1 MTNFDFLQTE
11 FPSIFQEASDAEK
24 HAITAP
30 RYCALLCRTALEKTV
45 HWLYENDT
53 DLQQPYDTK
62 LASLIHEQCFRDML
76 KPSMFRE
83 IDAIR
88 LAGNNAAHGKS
99 VSRNEAITSLKY
111 LFCFLSFVSHYY
123 SEADPFIPSFDDS
136 LIPDGKENDKSK
148 KELQAVAE
156 SLLKQ
161 TEQLKEER
169 KKREE
174 QAKQIEL
181 LQLQIDQQNKVV
193 AERKAERKTS
203 IDENKAIPQLIPES
217 ATRKIYIDLL
227 LKEAGWDNLRE
238 GYELEYEV
246 RGMPL
251 STNPSGIGYADYVLW
266 GNNGLPLAVIEA
278 KRTMADAHKGQHQA
292 ELYANCL
299 EQMTGQRPVIFYTNG
314 FETYLWDDTFYPE
327 RRVYG
332 FYTKEELQLLI
343 HRRDTRKDV
352 RNFKVNTAIT
362 NREYQLEA
370 IKRVGEALV
379 TEHKYTLKGK
389 NRKALLVM
397 ATGTGKTRVS
407 VSLVDML
414 TKCNWAKR
422 VLFLADRNALVTQAK
437 KTFKIHLPNL
447 SAIDLTQEKE
457 DNGTRLV
464 FSTYP
469 TIMNKI
475 DSLKTEDNRFYGVG
489 HFDVIIIDEAHRS
502 VYQKY
507 RAIFDYFDSLLIGL
521 TATPKTEV
529 DKNTYSLFDIE
540 DNVPTFAY
548 ELNQAVEAK
557 YLVPPKAVTVPIKFP
572 LEGIKYKDLSAA
584 EKEEYEEKFGDPT
597 TGEASEEI
605 DGNALNSWLFNSDTV
620 DKVLDF
626 LMTNGIKTEGGDK
639 LGKTIIFAKNHIH
652 ALFIEER
659 FNKNYPEYSGKFLRV
674 IDNYDPKAQDSLEV
688 FCDEKEELDPQ
699 IAVSVDMMDTGVDA
713 PRVVNLVF
721 FKQVKSATKYWQ
733 MIGRGTR
740 LCPNLFAPGEDKQH
754 FAIFDFCENFE
765 FFDEFPEGIEQ
776 HVYKSLSQ
784 RIFETKLEIAF
795 QIRTNAEASGDDKAL
810 AEEYISELHKS
821 IATLNQDRFV
831 VRKEIR
837 MVNEYTAKVR
847 WENIST
853 LDMADVCNHLSHLPE
868 IKENEEETARRFDLL
883 MLNLQLERLLQS
895 SKQINYISQ
904 VSRTG
909 FLLTKKLNIP
919 VVAAKTETIKA
930 IQADEFW
937 EAASLTSLEKV
948 RSDIRDLIKFIDRDQ
963 KKTVYTSFQDEI
975 NDEGVMIRDIIP
987 HYTSMQSYRDRVE
1000 NYVRKNKDHLV
1011 IYKLRTN
1018 EPITKGEIQ
1027 LLEKLLFEGDLGTKA
1042 DYEKEYGD
1050 KPLGVFIRSIVGL
1063 DIQVANQLF
1072 VDFIQTG
1079 NLSADQITFIN
1090 TIISYLTKYGTI
1102 DNAMLFEPPF
1112 TDLSDQGIT
1121 GVFKDNAKTRTI
1133 IKIIDQLNE
1142 NAVG

>member
-1 MTNFDFLQTE
+1 
-11 FPSIFQEASDAEK
+11 
-24 HAITAP
+24 
-30 RYCALLCRTALEKTV
+30 
-45 HWLYENDT
+45 
-53 DLQQPYDTK
+53 
-62 LASLIHEQCFRDML
+62 
-76 KPSMFRE
+76 
-83 IDAIR
+83 
-88 LAGNNAAHGKS
+88 
-99 VSRNEAITSLKY
+99 
-111 LFCFLSFVSHYY
+111 
-123 SEADPFIPSFDDS
+123 
-136 LIPDGKENDKSK
+136 
-148 KELQAVAE
+148 
-156 SLLKQ
+156 
-161 TEQLKEER
+161 
-169 KKREE
+169 
-174 QAKQIEL
+174 
-181 LQLQIDQQNKVV
+181 
-193 AERKAERKTS
+193 
-203 IDENKAIPQLIPES
+203 
-217 ATRKIYIDLL
+217 
-227 LKEAGWDNLRE
+227 
-238 GYELEYEV
+238 
-246 RGMPL
+246 MPL
-251 STNPSGIGYADYVLW
+251 STNRSGIGYADYVLW